1 MGVGDC
7 GVEPGVCDTLSELP
21 PPPQAVTSSARLAM
35 DAYCFFIII
44 VRLWVTATGQPD
56 VPCVSFM
63 AEGEPARQ
71 GLERSQ
77 GIANRERVIAMLMG
91 DCREVA
97 TAELCFYDW
106 FYSVLKKT
114 FL

>member
-1 MGVGDC
+1 MKACLTKAREV
-7 GVEPGVCDTLSELP
+7 TRHSEQKEL
-21 PPPQAVTSSARLAM
+21 
-35 DAYCFFIII
+35 
-44 VRLWVTATGQPD
+44 G
-56 VPCVSFM
+56 
-63 AEGEPARQ
+63 
-71 GLERSQ
+71 
-77 GIANRERVIAMLMG
+77 IAMLMG